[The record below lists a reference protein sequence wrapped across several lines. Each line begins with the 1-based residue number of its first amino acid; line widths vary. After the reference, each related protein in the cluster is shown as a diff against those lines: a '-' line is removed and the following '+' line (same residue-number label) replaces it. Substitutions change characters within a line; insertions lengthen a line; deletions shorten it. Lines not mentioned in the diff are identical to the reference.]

1 MCLMSVNWLQR
12 VMFGPGPATKIYV
25 PFGATDMR
33 QALMGSMVLTH
44 CENQLAL
51 YQTRFKTCVAVGNSL
66 FR

>member
-1 MCLMSVNWLQR
+1 
-12 VMFGPGPATKIYV
+12 MFGPAPATKIYV
-25 PFGATDMR
+25 AFGATDMR